1 MSVLGYIRVS
11 SDDQKTENQKLIIL
25 EYANQQKF
33 KVDKW
38 IEIKMSSR
46 RSTKERKI
54 DELLVQLQPNDTL
67 IVTELSRLGRS
78 VGQIAILVNDLI
90 AKKVRLLC
98 LKEAIDLTGK
108 AKMQNKIMITMFSLF
123 AEIERD
129 LISERTK
136 EGLARA
142 RAEGKLLGR
151 PKGALGKS
159 KLDGKQTEIQSLLHK
174 GVNVTNL
181 ARIFDVSR
189 PTIVNFIRTRKI
201 NNNRAIKIHLYLRV
215 ENNSKFVRGKKKVRQ
230 EIEDYILRQ
239 YDMKI
244 PGPNDWEYELTI
256 PYKNEKDLDNT
267 IYDMLSEMERTADYR
282 NCFIEVDVTAE
293 GSDKSW

>member
-25 EYANQQKF
+25 EHANKQKL

-46 RSTKERKI
+46 RSSKERKI
-54 DELLVQLQPNDTL
+54 DELLAQLQPNDIL

-78 VGQIAILVNDLI
+78 VGQISILVNELI
-90 AKKVRLLC
+90 EKKVRLVC
-98 LKEAIDLTGK
+98 LKESIDLNGK
-108 AKMQNKIMITMFSLF
+108 AKLQNKVMITMFSLF

-159 KLDGKQTEIQSLLHK
+159 KLDGKQAEIQNLLHK
-174 GVNVTNL
+174 GVNITNL

-189 PTIVNFIRTRKI
+189 PAMINFIRTRGI
-201 NNNRAIKIHLYLRV
+201 DNNRAIKIHLYLRV
-215 ENNSKFVRGKKKVRQ
+215 ENNSKYVRGKKKVRQ
-230 EIEDYILRQ
+230 DIEDYILRQ

-256 PYKNEKDLDNT
+256 LYKNDKDLDDT
-267 IYDMLSEMERTADYR
+267 IYGMLSEMDRTADDR
-282 NCFIEVDVTAE
+282 HCFIEADVTAE